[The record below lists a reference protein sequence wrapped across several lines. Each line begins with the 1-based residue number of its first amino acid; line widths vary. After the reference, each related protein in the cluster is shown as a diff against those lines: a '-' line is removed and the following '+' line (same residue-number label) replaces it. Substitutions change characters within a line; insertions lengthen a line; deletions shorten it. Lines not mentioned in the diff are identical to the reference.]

1 MYKTEDNQE
10 RFFSSIL
17 SLNEENRDYLFTRA
31 PLIKYEY
38 FDDNNDDI
46 IDRFKYIITFETDD
60 VRNLQ
65 NIKLIIGFKYEF
77 RINVVGRMHTIAV
90 VDIDTPF
97 GASYIQVDGDLTLK
111 QKSPIDRTT
120 FYNEHYYGTILPNTT
135 DFNEIVNEYYSR
147 NFTTYYDYDTY
158 IVPMKNPKIVRIE
171 VNINIPSFQKIL
183 YSTPLFTKIKFF
195 WVQYA
200 AVLIPVAGIAYFI
213 MQFAFR
219 NHIISSINSNDI
231 DIKKKKI
238 L

>member
-1 MYKTEDNQE
+1 M
-10 RFFSSIL
+10 
-17 SLNEENRDYLFTRA
+17 
-31 PLIKYEY
+31 
-38 FDDNNDDI
+38 
-46 IDRFKYIITFETDD
+46 ITFETNSNEG
-60 VRNLQ
+60 VTALR
-65 NIKLIIGFKYEF
+65 NIKLLIGFKYEF
-77 RINVVGRMHTIAV
+77 RINVVGRMHTIAM
-90 VDIDTPF
+90 VDIDTTY

-120 FYNEHYYGTILPNTT
+120 FYNEHYYETILSKTN
-135 DFNEIVNEYYSR
+135 DFNEIVNEYFSR

-158 IVPMKNPKIVRIE
+158 IVPMKHPKIVRLE
-171 VNINIPSFQKIL
+171 VNINVPSFQKIL

-195 WVQYA
+195 WVQYV

-219 NHIISSINSNDI
+219 NHIVSSINSNDI